1 MYFFSHFPIPSCSA
15 SSLFIFINIHHEN
28 ELSINSSRPPLPFF
42 YLLHYLPS
50 SPPLVTL
57 YFVFFHTFVLKLYFI
72 PTAPFYTTFT
82 HMSNYS
88 LSFMMALVTYIYQP
102 YRTVFSA
109 SLSSTYFNYL
119 ITHIL
124 IKINFSQLFRQRC
137 EWNDEN

>member
-88 LSFMMALVTYIYQP
+88 LFFYDGTRDIHLSTLSHCLFCFIVVD
-102 YRTVFSA
+102 VF
-109 SLSSTYFNYL
+109 
-119 ITHIL
+119 
-124 IKINFSQLFRQRC
+124 QLF
-137 EWNDEN
+137 NHAHFD